1 MVTAATII
9 CVPLAFF
16 VGLSAYTQW
25 FGILCIILFCL
36 FVTLSLCENVC
47 TVRDSYDAIE
57 LRREHRCTPPYQN
70 RNIEYRNPFERRSSR
85 VSPVRITIR
94 FGDRPTGGIQIAQPV
109 PEVEE
114 KIPEDTD
121 AASQEESCVVCL
133 VHKKNHV
140 AMPCRHLCL
149 CGTCKSSGKVTSCP
163 MCREPN
169 ITFMLVY

>member
-1 MVTAATII
+1 MVIMTTII

-25 FGILCIILFCL
+25 FGTSLVVLSCL
-36 FVTLSLCENVC
+36 FVASSLCECFCSFRGSHSTN
-47 TVRDSYDAIE
+47 E
-57 LRREHRCTPPYQN
+57 LCREHRPTPPYQN
-70 RNIEYRNPFERRSSR
+70 RNIEYHNPFERRSSR

-94 FGDRPTGGIQIAQPV
+94 FVDQPTGGVQTEQSV

-121 AASQEESCVVCL
+121 AANQEESCVVCL

-140 AMPCRHLCL
+140 VMPCRHLCL
-149 CGTCKSSGKVTSCP
+149 CGTCKTTGKVTSCP
-163 MCREPN
+163 ICRETN